1 MSYTRRFCFA
11 SAPRSSAEVFATV
24 SGFDASQLVEDV
36 ELVRAR
42 VAEQLAEVDLVVA
55 VMSGKGGVGKSAVA
69 VNLAYGLMQLGR
81 RVGLLDADLNGPSLS
96 KMLGLRGHPVRV
108 TGDGL
113 LRAATGPQGL
123 LVQSM
128 DFFLQGDQALDWD
141 GPEGEAASVRSALEQ
156 AALGDLLG
164 RTDWGQ
170 LDFLV
175 VDLAPGADRLP
186 ALGQWLPRI
195 AAALAVAIP
204 TQVALLAVERSL
216 RRAREA
222 GFPLIGLVENLGTS
236 ICAKCGA
243 EGPLFRETVDA
254 GVVENLGVEVLVRIP
269 FDADLAAAADRGRPF
284 LEAEGKESVAGRA
297 LAQLAARVD
306 AYQLPGPEGESW

>member
-1 MSYTRRFCFA
+1 LDSLAATGPA
-11 SAPRSSAEVFATV
+11 RSRLAAEVFATV
-24 SGFDASQLVEDV
+24 SGFDASELVEDV
-36 ELVRAR
+36 DLVRAR
-42 VAEQLAEVDLVVA
+42 VAEQLAEVDRIVV

-69 VNLAYGLMQLGR
+69 VNLAHGLARLGR
-81 RVGLLDADLNGPSLS
+81 RVGLLDADLNGPSVS

-113 LRAATGPQGL
+113 LRAATGPQGI

-141 GPEGEAASVRSALEQ
+141 GPEGEGASVRSALEQ

-164 RTDWGQ
+164 RTDWGE

-204 TQVALLAVERSL
+204 TQVAMLAVERSL

-243 EGPLFRETVDA
+243 EGSLFRETVDA
-254 GVVENLGVEVLVRIP
+254 GVVESLGVEVLVRIP
-269 FDADLAAAADRGRPF
+269 FDAGLAAAADRGRPF
-284 LEAEGKESVAGRA
+284 LEGEGLKSVAGRA
-297 LAQLAARVD
+297 LAQLVARVD

>member
-1 MSYTRRFCFA
+1 MTM
-11 SAPRSSAEVFATV
+11 PE
-24 SGFDASQLVEDV
+24 FDASEWIEDV

-42 VAEQLAEVDLVVA
+42 VAEQLAEVDRVVV
-55 VMSGKGGVGKSAVA
+55 VMSGKGGDGTSAVA
-69 VNLAYGLMQLGR
+69 VNLAFGLAQLGR
-81 RVGLLDADLNGPSLS
+81 RVGLLDADLNGPSVS
-96 KMLGLRGHPVRV
+96 KMLGLRGQPVRV

-113 LRAATGPQGL
+113 LRPASGPRGIR
-123 LVQSM
+123 VQSL
-128 DFFLQGDQALDWD
+128 DFFLQGNQALDWD
-141 GPEGEAASVRSALEQ
+141 GAEGEAASVRSALEQ

-164 RTDWGQ
+164 RTDWGE

-243 EGPLFRETVDA
+243 EGPLFREALDSQVMED
-254 GVVENLGVEVLVRIP
+254 LGVEVLARIP
-269 FDADLAAAADRGRPF
+269 FDAGLAAAADRGRPF
-284 LEAEGKESVAGRA
+284 LDGEAMKSVAGIA
-297 LAQLAARVD
+297 LAGLVAKVD
-306 AYQLPGPEGESW
+306 AYQMPGPEGESW

>member
-1 MSYTRRFCFA
+1 
-11 SAPRSSAEVFATV
+11 
-24 SGFDASQLVEDV
+24 
-36 ELVRAR
+36 
-42 VAEQLAEVDLVVA
+42 
-55 VMSGKGGVGKSAVA
+55 VA
-69 VNLAYGLMQLGR
+69 VNLAAGLAQLGR
-81 RVGLLDADLNGPSLS
+81 RVGLLDADLNGPSIS
-96 KMLGLRGHPVRV
+96 KMLGLRGQPVRI

-113 LRAATGPQGL
+113 LRAATGPFGIR
-123 LVQSM
+123 VQSM
-128 DFFLQGDQALDWD
+128 DFFLQGNQALDWD
-141 GPEGEAASVRSALEQ
+141 GPAGEAASVRSALEQ

-164 RTDWGQ
+164 RTDWGE

-186 ALGQWLPRI
+186 ALAQWLPRI

-243 EGPLFRETVDA
+243 EAPLFRETLESETARD
-254 GVVENLGVEVLVRIP
+254 LGVEVLARIP
-269 FDADLAAAADRGRPF
+269 FDAGIAAAADRGRPF
-284 LEAEGKESVAGRA
+284 LQGDAMESAAGLA
-297 LAQLAARVD
+297 LMQLVERVD
-306 AYQLPGPEGESW
+306 RYRLPGPEGESW

>member
-1 MSYTRRFCFA
+1 MS
-11 SAPRSSAEVFATV
+11 S
-24 SGFDASQLVEDV
+24 FDASEFVEDV
-36 ELVRAR
+36 EVARAR
-42 VAEQLAEVDLVVA
+42 VAERLADVDRVVV

-69 VNLAYGLMQLGR
+69 VNLAHGLAQLGR
-81 RVGLLDADLNGPSLS
+81 RVGLLDADLNGPSVS
-96 KMLGLRGHPVRV
+96 KMLGLRGRPVRV
-108 TGDGL
+108 TGDGV
-113 LRAATGPQGL
+113 LRAVTGPQGI

-164 RTDWGQ
+164 RTDWGE

-186 ALGQWLPRI
+186 ALRLWLPSS
-195 AAALAVAIP
+195 AAVLAVSIP

-269 FDADLAAAADRGRPF
+269 FDARLAAAADRGRPF
-284 LEAEGKESVAGRA
+284 LDGEGLESVAGRA
-297 LAQLAARVD
+297 FAQLVERVD
-306 AYQLPGPEGESW
+306 AYHPPGPEGESW

>member
-1 MSYTRRFCFA
+1 
-11 SAPRSSAEVFATV
+11 V
-24 SGFDASQLVEDV
+24 
-36 ELVRAR
+36 VRAR
-42 VAEQLAEVDLVVA
+42 VAEQLAEVDRIVV

-69 VNLAYGLMQLGR
+69 VNLAYGLARLGR
-81 RVGLLDADLNGPSLS
+81 RVGLLDADLNGPSVS
-96 KMLGLRGHPVRV
+96 KMLGLRGQPVRV

-113 LRAATGPQGL
+113 LRAATGPHGI

-141 GPEGEAASVRSALEQ
+141 GPEGEAASLRSALEQ

-164 RTDWGQ
+164 RTDWGE

-175 VDLAPGADRLP
+175 IDLAPGADRLP
-186 ALGQWLPRI
+186 ALGQWLPPF

-216 RRAREA
+216 RRARDA

-254 GVVENLGVEVLVRIP
+254 GLANELGVEVLVRIP
-269 FDADLAAAADRGRPF
+269 FDARLAAAADQGRPF
-284 LEAEGKESVAGRA
+284 LEGEGLESAAGRA
-297 LAQLAARVD
+297 LEQLVARVD
-306 AYQLPGPEGESW
+306 AYQLPSPEGETW

>member
-1 MSYTRRFCFA
+1 VSYHRRPCFA
-11 SAPRSSAEVFATV
+11 GAQRPPAEVFATV
-24 SGFDASQLVEDV
+24 PEFDASEFLEDV
-36 ELVRAR
+36 EVVRAR
-42 VAEQLAEVDLVVA
+42 VAEQLAKVERIVV

-69 VNLAYGLMQLGR
+69 VNLAHGLAQLGR
-81 RVGLLDADLNGPSLS
+81 RVGLLDADLNGPSVS
-96 KMLGLRGHPVRV
+96 KMLGLRGQPVRV
-108 TGDGL
+108 TGDGQ
-113 LRAATGPQGL
+113 LRAATTPQGI

-128 DFFLQGDQALDWD
+128 DFFLQGDQGLDWD
-141 GPEGEAASVRSALEQ
+141 GPEGEGAGVRSALEE

-164 RTDWGQ
+164 RTKWGE

-186 ALGQWLPRI
+186 ALRPWLPRI

-254 GVVENLGVEVLVRIP
+254 EVVERLGVEVLVRIP
-269 FDADLAAAADRGRPF
+269 FDAGLAAAADRGRPF
-284 LEAEGKESVAGRA
+284 LEGEGLKSAAGRA
-297 LAQLAARVD
+297 LVQLAARVD
-306 AYQLPGPEGESW
+306 AYQPPGPEGESW

>member
-1 MSYTRRFCFA
+1 MS
-11 SAPRSSAEVFATV
+11 E
-24 SGFDASQLVEDV
+24 FDASEFLEDV
-36 ELVRAR
+36 EVVRAR
-42 VAEQLAEVDLVVA
+42 IAEQLAEVGRIVV

-69 VNLAYGLMQLGR
+69 VNLAHGLAQLGR
-81 RVGLLDADLNGPSLS
+81 RVGLLDADLNGPSVS

-113 LRAATGPQGL
+113 LRAATGPQGI

-128 DFFLQGDQALDWD
+128 DFFLQGDQGLDWG
-141 GPEGEAASVRSALEQ
+141 GPEGEGASVRSALEL

-164 RTDWGQ
+164 RTDWGE

-175 VDLAPGADRLP
+175 IDLAPGADRRP
-186 ALGQWLPRI
+186 ALRQWLPRI
-195 AAALAVAIP
+195 AAALVVAIP

-243 EGPLFRETVDA
+243 EEPLFRETVDA
-254 GVVENLGVEVLVRIP
+254 EVVESLGVEVLVRIP
-269 FDADLAAAADRGRPF
+269 FDAGLAAAADRGRPF
-284 LEAEGKESVAGRA
+284 LEGEGLESVAGRA
-297 LAQLAARVD
+297 LTQLVARVD
-306 AYQLPGPEGESW
+306 AYQPPGPEGESW

>member
-1 MSYTRRFCFA
+1 M
-11 SAPRSSAEVFATV
+11 RSWATIVDPALRPPAEAFATV
-24 SGFDASQLVEDV
+24 PEFDASEFLEDV
-36 ELVRAR
+36 EVVRAR
-42 VAEQLAEVDLVVA
+42 VAEQLAEVDRVVV

-69 VNLAYGLMQLGR
+69 VNLAHGLARLGR
-81 RVGLLDADLNGPSLS
+81 RVGLLDADLNGPSVS

-113 LRAATGPQGL
+113 LRAAIGPQGI

-128 DFFLQGDQALDWD
+128 DFFLQGDQGLDWD
-141 GPEGEAASVRSALEQ
+141 GPDGEGASVRSALEL

-164 RTDWGQ
+164 RTDWGE
-170 LDFLV
+170 LDFLII
-175 VDLAPGADRLP
+175 DLAPGADRLP
-186 ALGQWLPRI
+186 ALRQWLPRA

-243 EGPLFRETVDA
+243 EGPLFRETVDT
-254 GVVENLGVEVLVRIP
+254 EISEDLGVEVLVQIP
-269 FDADLAAAADRGRPF
+269 FDAGLAAAADRGRPF
-284 LEAEGKESVAGRA
+284 LEGEGLESPAGRA
-297 LAQLAARVD
+297 LEQLVARVD
-306 AYQLPGPEGESW
+306 AYQPPGPEGESW